1 MPVDQD
7 IELIIEN
14 EYVIF
19 EWNDKEIIQP
29 MAEELGETEF
39 PAPRPC
45 G

>member
-1 MPVDQD
+1 MPVAQD

-19 EWNDKEIIQP
+19 EWNDKDTIQP
-29 MAEELGETEF
+29 MAEELGETQF
-39 PAPRPC
+39 PEPRPC